1 MGSHLAAAVALLGL
15 TLFAGPV
22 AVAQMPF
29 IEVDPDRATAF
40 RQRGSGQP
48 IVMVGVNYFD
58 HQTGWAPKLWQKFD
72 ETRVRH
78 HLEMLHEQGFNS
90 IRVVLTYHSFHRE
103 PGQVHPEGLARF
115 RKLLD
120 MCRQMGIYVMP
131 TGPDHW
137 EGTPDWRKG
146 DRFAN
151 EELLKADEAWWKEFA
166 GRFKDDPVLW
176 AYDLYNEPM
185 IGWDSPAMRIKWNEW
200 LLREYEAV
208 DTIAAAWNCP
218 TEQVGTLGQITV
230 PPPQAARNDARLYDY
245 QRFRE
250 FLADEWT
257 RRMAAA
263 IRSVDKNHLIT
274 VGHIQWSAPVLIGEV
289 EHYAGFNLR
298 SNARYVDF
306 TTVHF
311 YPLDQPRPCDSPEGL
326 AVNRVYLEAVLYQCS
341 VGKPLLIG
349 EFNWYGGNSETHQ
362 GWNLPPKPQEHQVEW
377 CQALLDV
384 SRGRV
389 CGWLNW
395 AFADTPGSTDITRWS
410 GLWTEDLK
418 LKPWGEVFGEF
429 ARQTVRHPQPWR
441 QFPRGLLTNMNR
453 VGHQALVTDPE
464 AGHALRRT
472 LRAAATQPY

>member
-1 MGSHLAAAVALLGL
+1 MKSHLAATVALLGL
-15 TLFAGPV
+15 PLPAGPV
-22 AVAQMPF
+22 AAAGMPF
-29 IEVDPDRATAF
+29 IEVDPGRMTAF
-40 RQRGSGQP
+40 RERGSGQP

-72 ETRVRH
+72 ERRVRQ
-78 HLEMLHEQGFNS
+78 HLEMLHDRGFNS
-90 IRVVLTYHSFHRE
+90 IRVFLTYQSFHRE

-120 MCRQMGIYVMP
+120 ICRHLGIYVMP

-146 DRFAN
+146 DRFAD

-185 IGWDSPAMRIKWNEW
+185 IGWDSPAMKARWNDW
-200 LLREYEAV
+200 LRQEYGAI
-208 DTIAAAWNCP
+208 DKIAAAWNRP
-218 TEQVGTLGQITV
+218 AELVGTLGEIAV
-230 PPPQAARNDARLYDY
+230 PPPQAARNDGRLYDY

-250 FLADEWT
+250 FVADEWT

-263 IRSVDKNHLIT
+263 IRSVDQNHLIT
-274 VGHIQWSAPVLIGEV
+274 VGHIQWAAPIMIGDV
-289 EHYAGFNLR
+289 KHYAGFNPR

-306 TTVHF
+306 TTIHF

-326 AVNRVYLEAVLYQCS
+326 VVNRVYLEAVLYQCS

-349 EFNWYGGNSETHQ
+349 EFNWYGGNSETHR
-362 GWNLPPKPQEHQVEW
+362 GWNLPPKPPEHQVQW
-377 CQALLDV
+377 CQTLLDV

-410 GLWTEDLK
+410 GVWTENLK
-418 LKPWGEVFGEF
+418 LKPWGRVFGQF
-429 ARQTVRHPQPWR
+429 ARDTVRHPQ
-441 QFPRGLLTNMNR
+441 QPREFSEWLTR
-453 VGHQALVTDPE
+453 ESLDRRALVCDPA
-464 AGHALRRT
+464 AGNQLRRV
-472 LRAAATQPY
+472 LRTAATRPQ